1 MLLLIELPQTEDN
14 KGENKMFVIKNT
26 KRDYD
31 CYLSENNKWEGLLKA
46 KVYNTKEEAEKVE
59 LPSETG
65 KVVSWEN
72 VVNVK
77 F

>member
-1 MLLLIELPQTEDN
+1 MIELLQMEDN

-26 KRDYD
+26 KRNYD

-59 LPSETG
+59 LPSETAEIVEWN
-65 KVVSWEN
+65 KVVN
-72 VVNVK
+72 IK
-77 F
+77 

>member
-1 MLLLIELPQTEDN
+1 
-14 KGENKMFVIKNT
+14 MFVIKNT

-59 LPSETG
+59 LPSETAEIVEWN
-65 KVVSWEN
+65 KI
-72 VVNVK
+72 VNIK
-77 F
+77 